1 MIDSP
6 VYMQKHRLWLLLPSL
21 NFLVG
26 IFFKLA
32 GVKRFRRSSKLALQ
46 YLTPLKNIQ
55 HNETFLRYTGFSC
68 GTPRITQECSA
79 GANNSAKYESFNL
92 YTSKISYANL
102 YIYIFIYIYTVNV
115 KKVVISKYI

>member
-32 GVKRFRRSSKLALQ
+32 GVKRFSRSCELALQ
-46 YLTPLKNIQ
+46 HLTTLKNIQ
-55 HNETFLRYTGFSC
+55 HN
-68 GTPRITQECSA
+68 
-79 GANNSAKYESFNL
+79 
-92 YTSKISYANL
+92 
-102 YIYIFIYIYTVNV
+102 
-115 KKVVISKYI
+115 